1 MLKEFRENLISQQR
15 SKNTIQ
21 AYLKA
26 AEQYLRWYKESFLS
40 EFVLFLPN
48 NIAEFVSYLSNIRK
62 LDAGSINLKLC
73 GLRQFEKFL
82 IQKGIQSELVI
93 SDSYNKKIQT
103 PYINP
108 CKTTQKEVDA
118 FRQQI
123 LLHNGNRDFAIAT
136 IMAYAGLR
144 VSEVTHLLLT
154 DINLTT
160 REILVIGKGDKKRVV
175 DIGDKVVHAVRQ
187 YLKERQ
193 DICDYLFISRRK
205 GKLDRSS
212 INRIF
217 SKYSEKITPHELRH
231 FFCSNALEKGY
242 SLIEVAYQAGHSS
255 IQTTQRYTNPDKRK
269 MQEKANLL

>member
-1 MLKEFRENLISQQR
+1 MLKDFRENLISQQR

-21 AYLKA
+21 TYLKA
-26 AEQYLRWYKESFLS
+26 VEQYLRWYKESFLS
-40 EFVLFLPN
+40 EFVIFLPN
-48 NIAEFVSYLSNIRK
+48 NVAEFVSYLSNIRK

-82 IQKGIQSELVI
+82 IQKGIQSEIVI
-93 SDSYNKKIQT
+93 SDAFNKKIQT

-108 CKTTQKEVDA
+108 CKITQKEVDA

-123 LLHNGNRDFAIAT
+123 LLHNGSRDFAIAT

-144 VSEVTHLLLT
+144 VSEVTNLLLT

-175 DIGDKVVHAVRQ
+175 DIGDKVIHAVRQ

-193 DICDYLFISRRK
+193 DICSYLFISRRK
-205 GKLDRSS
+205 GNLDRST

-242 SLIEVAYQAGHSS
+242 SLIEVGPLQYSDNS
-255 IQTTQRYTNPDKRK
+255 TIY
-269 MQEKANLL
+269 